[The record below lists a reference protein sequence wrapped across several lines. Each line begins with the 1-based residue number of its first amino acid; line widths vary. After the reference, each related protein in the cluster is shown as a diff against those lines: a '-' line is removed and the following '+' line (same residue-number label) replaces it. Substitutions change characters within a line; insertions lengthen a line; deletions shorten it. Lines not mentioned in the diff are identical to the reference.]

1 MKRQLFLCEA
11 QPSLPCGSGQRGGA
25 RRGQGCRKQE
35 AQEAGEV
42 VMKRRNEEEEG
53 GIETG
58 PEAPRDGSTAPTL
71 GKWQEAGNR

>member
-1 MKRQLFLCEA
+1 MKRQLFLCKA
-11 QPSLPCGSGQRGGA
+11 QPSLPRGSGQRGGA
-25 RRGQGCRKQE
+25 RAAASRRPRKP
-35 AQEAGEV
+35 G
-42 VMKRRNEEEEG
+42 MEEEED